1 MFFNYDSFEI
11 VAIAFVV
18 SGIFIYNYSFYNSSA
33 AGPSS
38 PAAGGGVQLKNE
50 SLVNTNS
57 NLDSLSDL
65 PVLDSHLNLQ
75 YVEASVQVQAVDTY
89 VNTGMQTSTR
99 MWYESIRNWIDELL
113 SSPTQAGKYVDVGVQ
128 VDTSKSTWQTVKQ
141 WFLDVCSIR
150 SSELSSIGENKV
162 KKWRCKLDSTQ
173 SVDLHDSESPLT
185 SLAFGSPNNSTLDK
199 LVDPD
204 DSASQLSPIISGSG
218 AADANRVYD
227 VTDSG
232 VLNLYMQDETMD
244 FEVIDNVHYA
254 VTDNIYLS
262 IDPSIVNLLL

>member
-11 VAIAFVV
+11 AAVAFVL
-18 SGIFIYNYSFYNSSA
+18 SGIFICSISGILSTTVDK
-33 AGPSS
+33 S
-38 PAAGGGVQLKNE
+38 E

-65 PVLDSHLNLQ
+65 PVLDSQLSNLQ
-75 YVEASVQVQAVDTY
+75 YVEASVQAANISVDAGIQAANTY
-89 VNTGMQTSTR
+89 VNTGMQTSSR
-99 MWYESIRNWIDELL
+99 MWLESIRNWINELL

-150 SSELSSIGENKV
+150 SSELSSMGENKV
-162 KKWRCKLDSTQ
+162 KKWRNKLDSTQ
-173 SVDLHDSESPLT
+173 SVDLHDTESPLT

-204 DSASQLSPIISGSG
+204 DSASQVSPIISG
-218 AADANRVYD
+218 AADANRVYHI
-227 VTDSG
+227 TDPG
-232 VLNLYMQDETMD
+232 VLNLYMHDETMD

-262 IDPSIVNLLL
+262 IDPSIVNLLI